1 MSTSEKGESVVDFEH
16 LEKKVEEYARDY
28 EAREPFEHI
37 VIDDFLTEAGLD
49 SLKTFDLNRTVPL
62 RTLSSDYLFAKKNT
76 REKRR
81 FFNISFGWCDK
92 LY

>member
-76 REKRR
+76 RTQVLRMLIAGCC
-81 FFNISFGWCDK
+81 N
-92 LY
+92 